1 VARNY
6 TEQTFFYE
14 RWRAISSGVLET
26 AGNTFLLLIAVRWFH
41 AGALAKALVA
51 GSGSVGLVLT
61 PLIVSRVEAFG
72 WPTSKAASRI
82 AAAGAAS
89 FLVMTLFP
97 VLPVFV
103 IGSVVAMAASSA
115 AIPLVTQMYQENY
128 PESKRGRLFSRTI
141 MIRIGMAALFSKVAG
156 DVLSVRIEY
165 FLWLLLVFAAA
176 FGFASFCLAR
186 CPSNPLKASG
196 GKHPFRALRFVRTDR
211 LFRQTLICWMLMGFA
226 NLMMNP
232 LRVEY
237 LANPKYT
244 LTLTVSAIALFTGV
258 IPNLV
263 RLVLSPV
270 WGWLFDHMNFFVLRI
285 TLNLGFALGILAFF
299 TSHSPAGLVM
309 GAVIYGISNAGGDVA
324 WSLWVTKFA
333 PPERVADYMA
343 VHTFFTGVRGVIA
356 PIVAFQLAL
365 ELPMAVLGFISST
378 LIVSATL
385 LLIPEIKLGRKTVP
399 APALIEEVS
408 E

>member
-1 VARNY
+1 
-6 TEQTFFYE
+6 
-14 RWRAISSGVLET
+14 
-26 AGNTFLLLIAVRWFH
+26 
-41 AGALAKALVA
+41 
-51 GSGSVGLVLT
+51 
-61 PLIVSRVEAFG
+61 
-72 WPTSKAASRI
+72 
-82 AAAGAAS
+82 
-89 FLVMTLFP
+89 
-97 VLPVFV
+97 
-103 IGSVVAMAASSA
+103 
-115 AIPLVTQMYQENY
+115 
-128 PESKRGRLFSRTI
+128 
-141 MIRIGMAALFSKVAG
+141 
-156 DVLSVRIEY
+156 
-165 FLWLLLVFAAA
+165 
-176 FGFASFCLAR
+176 
-186 CPSNPLKASG
+186 
-196 GKHPFRALRFVRTDR
+196 
-211 LFRQTLICWMLMGFA
+211 MGFA

-237 LANPKYT
+237 LANPKYA
-244 LTLTVSAIALFTGV
+244 LALTVSAIALLTGV

-333 PPERVADYMA
+333 PPDRVADYMA

-378 LIVSATL
+378 LIVAATL
-385 LLIPEIKLGRKTVP
+385 LLVPEIKMGRKIVP